1 MKKIFVSITFFY
13 LTVAFPS
20 FSHVEHYKEFNVLNY
35 ELFRNDKSI
44 GYHKYNFERKDSS
57 LKVKS
62 VVEFKITKLGVDL
75 YKYYAESDE
84 NYKNNTFFSFNSKTN
99 QNNKEKYVKIKKTSD
114 DNLIIDGTSFKGET
128 SNKNIVGT
136 WWNHEII
143 QADAQISAISGRI
156 IEQKVTFLGKKEI
169 ELYGK
174 KYQALHFNFSSS
186 DQSLPDNKKLN
197 TDIWYEEN
205 TFLWL
210 KASFKKSGNWEYRL
224 KSYK

>member
-1 MKKIFVSITFFY
+1 MKKIFLSIIFFNL
-13 LTVAFPS
+13 LTIS
-20 FSHVEHYKEFNVLNY
+20 SLSHIEHYKKFDVLEY
-35 ELFRNDKSI
+35 ELFRNNKSI
-44 GYHKYNFERKDSS
+44 GYHKYNFERKKEL

-62 VVEFKITKLGVDL
+62 IVEFKITKLGVDL

-84 NYKNNTFFSFNSKTN
+84 NYKDNEFYSFNSKTN
-99 QNNKEKYVKIKKTSD
+99 QNKKRKYVKISKINNETL
-114 DNLIIDGTSFKGET
+114 NVDGTSFKGET
-128 SNKNIVGT
+128 SAKNIVGT

-143 QADAQISAISGRI
+143 EAKAQISAISGRI
-156 IEQKVTFLGKKEI
+156 IDQKVTFLGKKEI

-186 DQSLPDNKKLN
+186 DESLPENKKLN

-224 KSYK
+224 KNYK

>member
-1 MKKIFVSITFFY
+1 MKKFIVSIIFFSS
-13 LTVAFPS
+13 LIGFPS
-20 FSHVEHYKEFNVLNY
+20 FSHVEHYKEFNILNY
-35 ELFRNDKSI
+35 ELFRNNKSI
-44 GYHKYNFERKDSS
+44 GYHRYNFERKDEF

-62 VVEFKITKLGVDL
+62 VVEFKISKLGVDL
-75 YKYYAESDE
+75 YKYFAKSDE
-84 NYKNNTFFSFNSKTN
+84 NYKNNTFHSFNSKTN
-99 QNNKEKYVKIKKTSD
+99 QNKKNKYVNIIKNNGDT
-114 DNLIIDGTSFKGET
+114 LTVDGTSFKGET

-143 QADAQISAISGRI
+143 KAKAQISAISGRI

-174 KYQALHFNFSSS
+174 KYNALHFNFSSS
-186 DQSLPDNKKLN
+186 DESLPENKKLN
-197 TDIWYEEN
+197 TDIWYEED
-205 TFLWL
+205 TYLWL